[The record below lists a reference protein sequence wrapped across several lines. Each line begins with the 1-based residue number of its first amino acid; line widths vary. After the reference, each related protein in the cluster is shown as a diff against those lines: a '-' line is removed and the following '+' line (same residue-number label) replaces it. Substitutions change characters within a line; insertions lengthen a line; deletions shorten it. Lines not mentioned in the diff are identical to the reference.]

1 MASLLVFPLGFLRSM
16 GIGGILVALAG
27 IVVALV
33 VLPATLAVLGTRVN
47 ALSPRRWRGSP
58 RPTPARRRRAG
69 GTGWPKRSCATP
81 GWSRASRRQR

>member
-1 MASLLVFPLGFLRSM
+1 MLFSALTIAAAMASLLVFPLGFLRSM

-47 ALSPRRWRGSP
+47 ALAPERWRRAAEANA
-58 RPTPARRRRAG
+58 RPSRRAA
-69 GTGWPKRSCATP
+69 GTGWRTP
-81 GWSRASRRQR
+81 